1 MIMQQDLEGFRLS
14 PQQGHLWHLQQLDG
28 NSSYQAYGE
37 VAIAGQLQVERFKV
51 AVQQVA
57 EQHEILHTRFQ
68 SLPGLVL
75 PVQVITD
82 CVMEWRADRDL
93 SGLPLNRQTAQLDAL
108 RSQFTQPAC
117 DVAHDPV
124 LRLQLIRQAGD
135 RYRLLLQL
143 PALCADARTLE
154 NLVQHIS
161 QAYAALTQNVPLPDA
176 APLQYADLAEWQHD
190 LLESADTGAGRTYW
204 QQQSFTPHSTAPL
217 PFEQPG
223 LAVDA
228 FQPQVHVHTFEL
240 NLGEA
245 NHLQKEL
252 PADAAVW
259 LLAAWQ
265 VLLWRLTGQQEGVL
279 GLTCDGR
286 SHDAL
291 KPALGLLA
299 RSVPLLW
306 QLEADG
312 SFQHLVQQVE
322 TAVNHARTW
331 QDYFDWSL
339 FDGANSPETAYFPAG
354 FEYAELPKPYGAA
367 GVSFALEHH
376 QVCFDRF
383 KLKLVCL
390 AQNGRLLAAL
400 HYDGN
405 RFQQADMQRLAA
417 SLQTLLKSAI
427 AHPQQSIAQLAVV
440 SPDEWQ
446 WLVREINQTQAEYA
460 TECCIT
466 DWFEAQVERTPD
478 AIAIV
483 FEAEQLTYRELNQR
497 ANRLAHAL
505 QQRGVSA
512 DVPVALY
519 LGRSLDWVVGML
531 GVLKAG
537 GAYVPFDPALP
548 AVGLALRLQDLQPAV
563 VLTQSGLTDQVPPH
577 IPVMA
582 LDAINLSSFGDRNP
596 DRFVSSTNLVY
607 ILFTSGST
615 GTPKGVAVEQRQLLN
630 YVQGIIAALDLPLG
644 ASFAF
649 ISSVAA
655 DLGNTAI
662 FPCLCTGGCL
672 HVIAPERATDPRA
685 FAEYCDRHPIDCLK
699 IVPSHLQALL
709 MGDRPAALLPQ
720 KQLILGGDAAPWE
733 LIERIQRYSPDCQ
746 IFNHYGP
753 TEATVGTLTYRVAAQ
768 SDTDSV
774 PLGRPLPNTQI
785 YLLDSRLQPV
795 PVGVPGELYIGG
807 AGVAR
812 GYWQQLELTAER
824 FIHDPFHSSPEARL
838 YKTGDLAHYRPDG
851 NLVFLGR
858 ADEQVKIRGYRV
870 ELGEI
875 AAVLAEHPAI
885 REGMAIARPDAR
897 GNVQLVAFALTQPG
911 QSITPEAIQ
920 AFLQTR
926 LPEYGV
932 PAQVIPLAAF
942 PLTPN
947 GKVDRQ
953 GLLNLAERQPNS
965 THLTVEPRTPTESKL
980 AQVWATVLNLP
991 QVGIQDNFFAL
1002 GGDSIL
1008 SIQVVAK
1015 AQQAGLK
1022 LTPKQLF
1029 QHQTIAELA
1038 RVVEA
1043 IAPIQTSAECV
1054 TGTLP
1059 LTPIQHRFF
1068 EQVQTNPH
1076 HWNQAV
1082 LLELNQ
1088 PLNQALLEQAVYHL
1102 LSHHDALRL
1111 RFEQTETGWQQ
1122 AYVDLKDGRED
1133 GFDPPSPP
1141 FPRGEL
1147 SGSLPSQGGFRGI
1160 STLLSEDAVP
1170 VERVDLAQISPAKR
1184 QSVIETKSANW
1195 QTRLHLTQGPLM
1207 RVVWFDS
1214 GEISSSRLLLI
1225 VHHLVID
1232 GVSWRILLDDLQTA
1246 YQQLQQGQSVTLPPK
1261 TASFQQWAD
1270 QLQEDAQSASVR
1282 QEFQHWQQLKKRAI
1296 APLPC
1301 DFSGGQNLVSTA
1313 DTVLRSLSTSETDAL
1328 LHQVPAAYPIQVQE
1342 LLLTA
1347 LVQTVTDWMGT
1358 SSLLIDLE
1366 GHGRNSYSDS
1376 LDLSRTVGWFT
1387 AIFPA
1392 YLDLGDATSPGTALM
1407 RVKDQ
1412 FRQIPNHGLS
1422 YGLLRYLTADAELQQ
1437 PMRSLPSAEIIFNYL
1452 GQFDSVLAEV
1462 ALGQLASESSGQTR
1476 APENLRPYL
1485 LELNSWVSGRQLHL
1499 EWTYSTA
1506 RHHRSTIENLA
1517 QQMLTALRSLLEHC
1531 LSGADPGYTASDF
1544 PQARLNQTDLNK
1556 LLSTLQQAGGKR

>member
-1 MIMQQDLEGFRLS
+1 MQQDLEGFRLS
-14 PQQGHLWHLQQLDG
+14 PQQRHLWQLQRLDG
-28 NSSYQAYGE
+28 GSAYWADGE
-37 VAIAGQLQVERFKV
+37 MAIAGQLQVERFKV
-51 AVQQVA
+51 AVQWVV

-68 SLPGLVL
+68 SLPGLAL
-75 PVQVITD
+75 PVQVIAD
-82 CVMEWRADRDL
+82 CQVDWREDCDL
-93 SGLPLNRQTAQLDAL
+93 CCLSPDEQSAQLDVL
-108 RSQFTQPAC
+108 RSQFTQPAL
-117 DVAHDPV
+117 DVAQVPV
-124 LRLQLIRQAGD
+124 LRLQLIRLAGD
-135 RYRLLLQL
+135 RYRLLMQL
-143 PALCADARTLE
+143 SALCADSRTLE

-161 QAYAALTQNVPLPDA
+161 QTYAAVAQNLPFPES
-176 APLQYADLAEWQHD
+176 APLQYADLAEWQHN
-190 LLESADTGAGRTYW
+190 LLESADTETGRNYW
-204 QQQSFTPHSTAPL
+204 QQQPFISHLTAPL
-217 PFEQPG
+217 PFEQS
-223 LAVDA
+223 VEIKA
-228 FQPQVHVHTFEL
+228 FQPQPYGFEVQ
-240 NLGEA
+240 LGEA
-245 NHLQKEL
+245 QL
-252 PADAAVW
+252 PADAAAW

-265 VLLWRLTGQQEGVL
+265 VLLWRLTGQTEGVL
-279 GLTCDGR
+279 GLTCEGR

-299 RSVPLLW
+299 KAVPLLW
-306 QLEADG
+306 QLEANQP
-312 SFQHLVQQVE
+312 FQQIVQQVE
-322 TAVNHARTW
+322 TAMNQSCTW

-339 FDGANSPETAYFPAG
+339 FDGSDSPNSPYFPVG
-354 FEYAELPKPYGAA
+354 FEWIEPPNANIAA
-367 GVSFALEHH
+367 GVSFALERH
-376 QVCFDRF
+376 QVYFDRF
-383 KLKLVCL
+383 KLKLVCSL
-390 AQNGRLLAAL
+390 QQGRLLAAL
-400 HYDGN
+400 HYDAN
-405 RFQQADMQRLAA
+405 QFQQVHIERLAA
-417 SLQTLLKSAI
+417 SFKMLLEGI
-427 AHPQQSIAQLAVV
+427 IDHPQQAIAQFPVV
-440 SPDEWQ
+440 SPDEQ
-446 WLVREINQTQAEYA
+446 HWLIREINQTQVNYG
-460 TECCIT
+460 TKGCIQ
-466 DWFEAQVERTPD
+466 DWFEAQVEQTPD

-483 FEAEQLTYRELNQR
+483 FETEQLTYRELNQR
-497 ANRLAHAL
+497 ANRLAHVL
-505 QQRGVSA
+505 QQQGVRA

-519 LGRSLDWVVGML
+519 LGRSLDWVVGLL

-548 AVGLALRLQDLQPAV
+548 AAGLALRLQDLQPAV
-563 VLTQSGLTDQVPPH
+563 VLTQSVWVERVPPQTSV
-577 IPVMA
+577 IA
-582 LDAINLSSFGDRNP
+582 LDAIDLSLFSDHNLRRS
-596 DRFVSSTNLVY
+596 VSSADLAY

-615 GTPKGVAVEQRQLLN
+615 GTPKGVAVEHRQLLN
-630 YVQGIIAALDLPLG
+630 YVQGIIATLDLPSG
-644 ASFAF
+644 AAFAF
-649 ISSVAA
+649 VSSVAA

-672 HVIAPERATDPRA
+672 HVIAPERATDPQA
-685 FAEYCDRHPIDCLK
+685 FAEYGDRHPIDCLK

-709 MGDRPAALLPQ
+709 MGDRPAALLPRQ
-720 KQLILGGDAAPWE
+720 RLILGGEAASWE
-733 LIERIQRYSPDCQ
+733 LIEQIQQHSPQCQ

-753 TEATVGTLTYRVAAQ
+753 TEATVGTLTYRVADKPDGEFAL
-768 SDTDSV
+768 

-785 YLLDSRLQPV
+785 YLLDSQLQPV
-795 PVGVPGELYIGG
+795 PIGIPGELYIGG

-812 GYWQQLELTAER
+812 GYWQQPDLTAAR
-824 FIHDPFHSSPEARL
+824 FVCDPFNSDPEARL
-838 YKTGDLAHYRPDG
+838 YKTGDLACYQPDG

-858 ADEQVKIRGYRV
+858 VDDQVKIRGYRV

-885 REGMAIARPDAR
+885 REGMAIARPDTR
-897 GNVQLVAFALTQPG
+897 GNAQLVAFAVTQPG
-911 QSITPEAIQ
+911 QAVTPESIQ

-926 LPEYGV
+926 LPEYMV

-953 GLLNLAERQPNS
+953 GLLDLAERQPDS
-965 THLTVEPRTPTESKL
+965 AHLTVEPRTPIEAKL
-980 AQVWATVLNLP
+980 AQVWAAVLNLP

-1015 AQQAGLK
+1015 AQQSGLK

-1029 QHQTIAELA
+1029 QHQTIIELA

-1043 IAPIQTSAECV
+1043 IVPVQTDSECV

-1068 EQVQTNPH
+1068 EQVQTHPH

-1082 LLELNQ
+1082 LLKLNQ
-1088 PLNQALLEQAVYHL
+1088 PLNLALLEQAVFHL

-1111 RFEQTETGWQQ
+1111 RFEQTTVGWKQ
-1122 AYVDLKDGRED
+1122 AYVDLADGRED
-1133 GFDPPSPP
+1133 GFDPPLPP
-1141 FPRGEL
+1141 LKRGEL
-1147 SGSLPSQGGFRGI
+1147 SGSPPSQGGFRGI
-1160 STLLSEDAVP
+1160 STMLPENTVP
-1170 VERVDLAQISPAKR
+1170 VERVDLTQISPTEH
-1184 QSVIETKSANW
+1184 QSVIETKSATW

-1225 VHHLVID
+1225 VHHLVVD

-1282 QEFQHWQQLKKRAI
+1282 QEFQHWQQLKNRVI

-1313 DTVLRSLSTSETDAL
+1313 DTVVCSLSTSETDAL

-1366 GHGRNSYSDS
+1366 GHGRHSPCDL

-1392 YLDLGDATSPGTALM
+1392 YLDLGDATSPGAALA

-1412 FRQIPNHGLS
+1412 FRQIPNYGLS
-1422 YGLLRYLTADAELQQ
+1422 YGLLRYLATDADLRQQ
-1437 PMRSLPSAEIIFNYL
+1437 MRSLPSAEIVFNYL
-1452 GQFDSVLAEV
+1452 GQFDSVLGETS
-1462 ALGQLASESSGQTR
+1462 LGQLASESSGQTR
-1476 APENLRPYL
+1476 APNNPRPYL
-1485 LELNSWVSGRQLHL
+1485 LELNSWVSKGQLHL

-1506 RHHRSTIENLA
+1506 YHRHSTIAQLA
-1517 QQMLTALRSLLEHC
+1517 QQMLVALRSLLEYC

-1556 LLSTLQQAGGKR
+1556 LLSTLQRAGGNR